1 MIVLR
6 AMKTGEDGLPKIGDD
21 ARSLGVRLSGRVRD
35 IVADG
40 SGAVHPQTG
49 GMSVSP
55 PPPENLQKHRR
66 PPEYGGTGRDPIW
79 EMETDELPDGLI
91 YRPDP
96 ARPDEHGFVEPDRV
110 MSLEDYRRLLHGTR
124 EFWSEF

>member
-1 MIVLR
+1 
-6 AMKTGEDGLPKIGDD
+6 
-21 ARSLGVRLSGRVRD
+21 
-35 IVADG
+35 
-40 SGAVHPQTG
+40 
-49 GMSVSP
+49 MSVSP
-55 PPPENLQKHRR
+55 PPPQNLQKHRR
-66 PPEYGGTGRDPIW
+66 PPEYSGTGRDPIW

-96 ARPDEHGFVEPDRV
+96 GRPDEHGFVEPDRV